1 MSLQDNYYVKM
12 YIQSRKESVELISS
26 EMTFRTIAGVI
37 ATFGTI
43 EDLRQLDR
51 YYEMEEEDI

>member
-12 YIQSRKESVELISS
+12 YIQSRKKNAGYISR
-26 EMTFRTIAGVI
+26 EMTFKNVASVI

-51 YYEMEEEDI
+51 YCEMEEGDI